1 MTRFVIVNGVAEI
14 QDAALYE
21 TWMDDSEF
29 KEAVAASDTPE
40 RTAVK
45 RLLIEFEADLARI
58 VRDRTAAARVQEV
71 VLRYIAE
78 DYIQHDPNVPDVPP
92 GGRAGLIEHFK
103 RMPAG
108 GPTPPPVVGVLL
120 DGDVACVMMRQL
132 LPDPTSPGET
142 YAWNILTVFR
152 VEDRKLAEHW
162 SAFQK
167 MVPGQNPMGPS

>member
-1 MTRFVIVNGVAEI
+1 MSRFAIVDGVAVI
-14 QDAALYE
+14 QDPSLYE
-21 TWMDDSEF
+21 TWIDDGEF
-29 KEAVAASDTPE
+29 KAAVAAADTSE

-45 RLLIEFEADLARI
+45 RLLIEFEADLARV
-58 VRDRTAAARVQEV
+58 VRDGTAAEHVEEI

-78 DYIQHDPNVPDVPP
+78 DYIQHDPNVPDLPP

-103 RMPAG
+103 RMPSG

-132 LPDPTSPGET
+132 LPDPTAPGET
-142 YAWNILTVFR
+142 YEWNILTVFR
-152 VEDRKLAEHW
+152 VADGKLAEHW

-167 MVPGQNPMGPS
+167 MIPGQNPMGPS